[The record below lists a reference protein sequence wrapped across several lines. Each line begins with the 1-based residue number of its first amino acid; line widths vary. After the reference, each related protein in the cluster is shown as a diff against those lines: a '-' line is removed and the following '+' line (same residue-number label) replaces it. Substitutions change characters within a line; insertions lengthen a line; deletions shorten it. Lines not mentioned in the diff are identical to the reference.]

1 MMHTDRMRGELA
13 ALLRSHREA
22 LQPEDLGF
30 SRGKRRRSRGLRR
43 EEVASLAD
51 VSTSWYMWLEQGR
64 DIQPSLHSLLRVAHA
79 LQLSDSERLYASLL
93 AGFGKADQACEGSGE
108 VLSLGTIQRTL
119 DAFLGVPAALFNSR
133 FEILNCNA
141 AARAV
146 YGSDV
151 AHGDKWER
159 NTLWR
164 FFTDPVRRQM
174 YPDSLMDRGIRNLI
188 GALRLNWAN
197 ADDGGMAIQELVDQ
211 LRSDSAEFDLL
222 WRRRDVA
229 KLSTVPGCV
238 RPIGSKTAISI
249 AYTRLSIPNAPQY
262 IVAVLVPT
270 DSVSAIALEQH
281 LNRVG

>member
-51 VSTSWYMWLEQGR
+51 VSTS
-64 DIQPSLHSLLRVAHA
+64 LHSLLRVARA
-79 LQLSDSERLYASLL
+79 LQLSDSEWLYASLL
-93 AGFGKADQACEGSGE
+93 AGFGKADQVCEGSDE
-108 VLSLGTIQRTL
+108 VPSLASIQPML
-119 DAFLGVPAALFNSR
+119 DAFLGVPAALINSR
-133 FEILNCNA
+133 FEILSCNA

-146 YGSDV
+146 YGRDV

-174 YPDSLMDRGIRNLI
+174 YPDSVMDRGIRNLI

-197 ADDGGMAIQELVDQ
+197 ADDGGTAIQELVDR

-222 WRRRDVA
+222 WRRREVS

-238 RPIGSKTAISI
+238 RPLGSKTAISI
-249 AYTRLSIPNAPQY
+249 AYTRLSIPNAPEY
-262 IVAVLVPT
+262 IVGVLVPT
-270 DSVSAIALEQH
+270 DSVSAIALERH
-281 LNRVG
+281 LNQVG